1 MSHVLFNGGFMTDN
15 TASDRQD
22 PNDHP
27 PTHKNF
33 RWFEGDDNAFATGA
47 FLETTLDIAAGIN
60 TCLEIVYASDLERA
74 ANVDANDGE
83 TSAPAVGINEADKL
97 MRMAIASSA
106 LLRDDARRRVESF
119 AEEAVG
125 D

>member
-1 MSHVLFNGGFMTDN
+1 MTDN
-15 TASDRQD
+15 TASDPQD
-22 PNDHP
+22 SSDHP

-60 TCLEIVYASDLERA
+60 TCLEIVYASDLERT
-74 ANVDANDGE
+74 ANADANDGE
-83 TSAPAVGINEADKL
+83 TSPPAVGINEADKL

-119 AEEAVG
+119 AEETG

>member
-1 MSHVLFNGGFMTDN
+1 MTDN

-22 PNDHP
+22 PSDHP

-33 RWFEGDDNAFATGA
+33 RWIEGDDNAFATAA

-60 TCLEIVYASDLERA
+60 TCLEIIYASDLERA
-74 ANVDANDGE
+74 ANADANEGE
-83 TSAPAVGINEADKL
+83 TSAPSVGIQEADKL

-119 AEEAVG
+119 AEETMG